1 MATEKKGSIGSAILW
16 MFFISLLLFWLPI
29 LGPFI
34 AGLVGG
40 KKAGGVSAAISA
52 VFLPAIIFGVLLFAL
67 TSTISG
73 LPLIGAIAGA
83 GGAVLALAGVG
94 PLLVGAIIGGLFA

>member
-1 MATEKKGSIGSAILW
+1 MTGKRGSISSAIFW

-29 LGPFI
+29 LGSFI

-40 KKAGGVSAAISA
+40 KKAGGVGAAIGS
-52 VFLPAIIFGVLLFAL
+52 VFLPAIIFGFILFTIA
-67 TSTISG
+67 TSISG
-73 LPLIGAIAGA
+73 LPLIGAIAGT
-83 GGAVLALAGVG
+83 GGAILALSHIG